1 MIRPMKLGQLLA
13 AYRKANGLTLDELA
27 RETGVNRVAL
37 WRLEQGKFE
46 CFKQWPAILRWVFG
60 K

>member
-1 MIRPMKLGQLLA
+1 MKVGEVIA
-13 AYRKANGLTLDELA
+13 GYRRDKKLTLDELA

-37 WRLEQGKFE
+37 WRLENGKFDA
-46 CFKQWPAILRWVFG
+46 FKQWPALVVWLFG

>member
-1 MIRPMKLGQLLA
+1 MKLGELLA
-13 AYRKANGLTLDELA
+13 SYRRDRNLSLDKLA
-27 RETGVNRVAL
+27 KEIGMKPVAL

-46 CFKQWPAILRWVFG
+46 NFKQWPAVVVWLFG

>member
-1 MIRPMKLGQLLA
+1 MKLGELIA
-13 AYRKANGLTLDELA
+13 SYRRDRDLTLDQLA

-37 WRLEQGKFE
+37 CRLEQGKFKS
-46 CFKQWPAILRWVFG
+46 FKQWPAIIVWLFG